1 MHEIAHRR
9 ALLARLLRATGAGS
23 LGACLAGTMGA
34 GCGGTV
40 ATTTTSTSSVG
51 GTTAGSSRDGGVSS
65 ASSSRTSSTTSSGG
79 TTAGSSGHGGT
90 SSTLPSSSSAP
101 ADAGGG
107 PFDGG
112 DASPDDAGVCGPV
125 QACFPAGDGG
135 ACLPPASLVGM
146 TAYLTA
152 CPGREGV
159 CPTIDKVL
167 SGPFV
172 DGGTACCYFVEG
184 MPMPCYVGRT
194 FYLDEGSVKAELRRG
209 RTWRAGPR
217 PDVTLLPAVTRRALG
232 QAWARD
238 GLFEHAS
245 VASFSRF
252 SMELLALGA
261 PADLVRD
268 THAACVDE
276 VRHAEL
282 CLALASAYLGHDVEP
297 SRLPFASAVLVGAD
311 LAAIAAEAALE
322 GCVGETVAAV
332 QAYESLLRATDPAVR
347 EVLAVT
353 VEDET
358 RHAELAWRF
367 LAWALD
373 MGGPA
378 VRESVIRAFAG
389 FRPAPPTPDNL
400 DGVDMALFEAHGRIV
415 ATDARA
421 IADRALADV
430 VRPCLCALLDSRPRL
445 EAAEQAPPL
454 S

>member
-1 MHEIAHRR
+1 MQEIAHRR

-23 LGACLAGTMGA
+23 LSACLAGTMGT
-34 GCGGTV
+34 GCGGAV
-40 ATTTTSTSSVG
+40 SGSGSATSTSSG
-51 GTTAGSSRDGGVSS
+51 NATSTSSGS
-65 ASSSRTSSTTSSGG
+65 ATSTTSRSA
-79 TTAGSSGHGGT
+79 TTAGSSGQSGT
-90 SSTLPSSSSAP
+90 SSTFSSSATSTSSTGSTTAVSSGHNSTSSTFSSGAP
-101 ADAGGG
+101 A
-107 PFDGG
+107 
-112 DASPDDAGVCGPV
+112 CGPV
-125 QACFPAGDGG
+125 QVCYPAGDGG
-135 ACLPPASLVGM
+135 VCATPASLIGT
-146 TAYLTA
+146 TAYDTA
-152 CPGREGV
+152 CPGKEGE
-159 CPTIDKVL
+159 CPTIDMVL

-194 FYLDEGSVKAELRRG
+194 FYLDEGAVKAELRPG

-217 PDVTLLPAVTRRALG
+217 ADASLLPAATRRALG

-261 PADLVRD
+261 PAELVRD

-297 SRLPFASAVLVGAD
+297 SGLPFAAPVVVGAD
-311 LAAIAAEAALE
+311 LAAIAAESALE

-373 MGGPA
+373 TGGPA

-389 FRPAPPTPDNL
+389 FRPAPPTPDDL
-400 DGVDMALFEAHGRIV
+400 QGVDMALFEAHGRIV
-415 ATDARA
+415 ATEARA

-430 VRPCLCALLDSRPRL
+430 VRPCLCALLDAPRR
-445 EAAEQAPPL
+445 ETIPAA
-454 S
+454 